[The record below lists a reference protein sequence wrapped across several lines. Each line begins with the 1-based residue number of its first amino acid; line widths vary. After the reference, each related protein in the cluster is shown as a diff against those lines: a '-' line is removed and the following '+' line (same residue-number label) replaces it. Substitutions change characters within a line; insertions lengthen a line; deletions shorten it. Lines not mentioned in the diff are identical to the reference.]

1 MTRRTIG
8 APIAVVAVAGVILA
22 GCGGS
27 GRSSSSQMSS
37 SNAAASSSAPAAG
50 GGQVVPVTAAMNRQL
65 RFTMASLSVPKPGK
79 VTLRMLNPASSGVD
93 HGIAVEGNGVDK
105 DGPTVAP
112 GQTSS
117 VTVTLKKGTYTY
129 YCPVP
134 GHKQAGMMG
143 TLKVG

>member
-27 GRSSSSQMSS
+27 GSSSSSQMSS
-37 SNAAASSSAPAAG
+37 SNAAASSTAPATG
-50 GGQVVPVTAAMNRQL
+50 GGEVVPVTAAMNGQL
-65 RFTMASLSVPKPGK
+65 RFTMANLSVPKPGK
-79 VTLRMLNPASSGVD
+79 VTLRMLNPASSGID